1 MKKFIKRIMSIGI
14 ISGLLLEAFPVWALS
29 KDETIYAKLDNN
41 GQVSKVI
48 VTEHL
53 KDTLNEKTN
62 DKSKLENIENINGDE
77 KYTKEN
83 NKLVWES
90 NGKDIYY
97 QGTTK
102 EQLPVSLKI
111 TYFFNGKKST
121 IKDMLGKK
129 GTIKIVL
136 KYTNNDQKTVKV
148 NGKNETLYTPFVV
161 ATTTIIPN
169 TTNKNIEVTNGK
181 VITNGTNSVVV
192 LLSTPGLYESLKI
205 DKLKDMDTATIT
217 YDTDNFA
224 LNSIYSVATP
234 KLLESSDLEVFN
246 NIDGLYDSIDKL
258 ASSSTKLKNGSSA
271 LLKGATTLKDGV
283 NKLKDGINKAYSG
296 SKQIRDILSYSLNN
310 LKEDSSDAL
319 DNNTLEYIKT
329 NAINGARDKINNT
342 FTDEYKAAIGNQA
355 VQAIKESSAYKG
367 LLSKINELESAGI
380 SKQLVGIC
388 SGSEISDAYLETCI
402 NNKAYIETYAT
413 LLQMIQIM
421 EETARQTAINTAIQ
435 TANTVSSET
444 AKIVSTSVAVQVA
457 NKVKEEATKKTISS
471 LEELLKG
478 ISDLTD
484 GLNTINSKMADL
496 DSGTKTLQDGITA
509 LDSGIS
515 QFNSQGINKI
525 LNVVNGDVK
534 TLEGKIKALAKLS
547 AEYNTFDDIENNTEG
562 SSKIIMVVD
571 AIKSNNSIVIKNDK
585 ISEESESLWDKV
597 KKILK

>member
-1 MKKFIKRIMSIGI
+1 MKKIIKKVMALGI

-53 KDTLNEKTN
+53 QDTLNEKTN

-77 KYTKEN
+77 KYTQDN
-83 NKLVWES
+83 NKLIWES

-102 EQLPVSLKI
+102 EQLPISLDI
-111 TYFFNGKKST
+111 TYYLNGEKST

-129 GTIKIVL
+129 GTVKIVL
-136 KYTNNDQKTVKV
+136 KYTNNDKRSVKV
-148 NGKNETLYTPFVV
+148 NGKQETLYTPFVV

-181 VITNGTNSVVV
+181 VVTNGTNSVIV

-205 DKLKDMDTATIT
+205 DKLKDMDTAIIT
-217 YDTDNFA
+217 YDTDKFE

-234 KLLESSDLEVFN
+234 KLLDSSDLEIFN

-258 ASSSTKLKNGSSA
+258 ASSSNKLKNGSSE
-271 LLKGATTLKDGV
+271 LLKGANTLKDGV
-283 NKLKDGINKAYSG
+283 LKLKDGINKAYLG
-296 SKQIRDILSYSLNN
+296 SKQISDILSSKLTEIENDKTYGLDSNTIAYIKQTAKTTAESEVNKLFTEEYKKGIEQNALRELSSNETYKN
-310 LKEDSSDAL
+310 LK
-319 DNNTLEYIKT
+319 
-329 NAINGARDKINNT
+329 
-342 FTDEYKAAIGNQA
+342 
-355 VQAIKESSAYKG
+355 
-367 LLSKINELESAGI
+367 AGI
-380 SKQLVGIC
+380 SSLEAAG
-388 SGSEISDAYLETCI
+388 ISDQLISVCSSEEIDDETKLACASKQEYLT
-402 NNKAYIETYAT
+402 KYST
-413 LLQMIQIM
+413 LKQMVQLM
-421 EETARQTAINTAIQ
+421 EETAKTTAVKTAYTSAFSSAGQAAEIASENTAKQI
-435 TANTVSSET
+435 
-444 AKIVSTSVAVQVA
+444 AK
-457 NKVKEEATKKTISS
+457 KATEDTTDQLKT
-471 LEELLKG
+471 LYE
-478 ISDLTD
+478 
-484 GLNTINSKMADL
+484 GLNELSKGLNEINSNMDTL
-496 DSGTKTLQDGITA
+496 NNGTKTLQEGIKA

-534 TLEGKIKALAKLS
+534 SLEGKIKALGKLS

-571 AIKSNNSIVIKNDK
+571 AVKANSNVIVKNEK
-585 ISEESESLWDKV
+585 FTEEMESLWDKV
-597 KKILK
+597 KGLFK